1 MCVACSKSWSL
12 VLKECFGTHPP
23 ILPAESVW
31 TSSWFFL
38 YFASLWWRTL
48 FFFFFFLCQVSIILC
63 SFPSIFW
70 CSFMMWRLFCL
81 ACEDCRQGIIQAPC
95 SFRFK
100 DWSVLLLVAVSPF
113 LILVNVSQLIS
124 FGLLAWY
131 PALWKPCLD
140 LCLSWCMHGHSQ

>member
-1 MCVACSKSWSL
+1 MKPSPEGMLWNPPTHPTSGECLDKQL
-12 VLKECFGTHPP
+12 VLSILCF
-23 ILPAESVW
+23 SVV
-31 TSSWFFL
+31 TYAF
-38 YFASLWWRTL
+38 